1 MSLTTG
7 TRFGPYEILRAIGTG
22 GMGEVYEAAD
32 TRLDRMVAIKV
43 LPSDFADDPDR
54 RERFEREA
62 RAIARL
68 NHPNI
73 CTLFDI
79 GEYAWRPFLVM
90 EVIRGTTLGERLRG
104 RPLTT
109 SQVLEFGI
117 QLADVLDVARCR
129 G

>member
-1 MSLTTG
+1 
-7 TRFGPYEILRAIGTG
+7 
-22 GMGEVYEAAD
+22 MGEVYEAAD
-32 TRLDRMVAIKV
+32 TRLDRMVAIKE

-79 GEYAWRPFLVM
+79 GEYAGRPFLVM